1 MKATTIEAIL
11 TISSTVGLASLIL
24 FGLTVDRL
32 VRILHDDYSEQ
43 WIRLGRPVG
52 IFYIPKGAHWS
63 QGIGSLLNLVYDVL
77 VKTPKWLADKPDLL
91 FLVKRV
97 RWCIALAV
105 ASLIAGLVLQRLPS
119 SW

>member
-1 MKATTIEAIL
+1 MKDTTIEAIL
-11 TISSTVGLASLIL
+11 AISSTVGLASLIL
-24 FGLTVDRL
+24 LGLTVDRL

-43 WIRLGRPVG
+43 WTRLGRPVG
-52 IFYIPKGAHWS
+52 MFYIPEDARWW
-63 QGIGSLLNLVYDVL
+63 QGFGSLLGLVCDVL

-97 RWCIALAV
+97 RWCIALAIV
-105 ASLIAGLVLQRLPS
+105 SIIAGLVLQRLPS